1 MDEVILRKYYCFM
14 YMNIFCES
22 ELNRDFKYDISFYR
36 EIYD

>member
-1 MDEVILRKYYCFM
+1 MDEVILRKYCFM
-14 YMNIFCES
+14 YMNIFRES